1 MLSAFVFV
9 VFAQKREKEEEH
21 KTEQGTAIKRRGKK
35 KMNYPQ
41 TKLRPK

>member
-1 MLSAFVFV
+1 LSLHK
-9 VFAQKREKEEEH
+9 KREKEEREEEN
-21 KTEQGTAIKRRGKK
+21 KTEQGTAIKSRGKK